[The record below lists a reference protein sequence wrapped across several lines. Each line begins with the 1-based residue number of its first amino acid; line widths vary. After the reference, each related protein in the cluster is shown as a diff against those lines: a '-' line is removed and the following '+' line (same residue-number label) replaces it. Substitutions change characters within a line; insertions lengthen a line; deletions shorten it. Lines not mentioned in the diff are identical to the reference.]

1 MEPLTLLKI
10 AVQAAALGAW
20 ALHRRWAPPA
30 LRPLMLFLALSVAV
44 ENAALLLGRYTGNNT
59 WLYKAWVPALI
70 VLLSYWLW
78 RSMARRWATAAIAAA
93 LAVYLGLLG
102 WEAATANAERILF
115 ARSLL
120 FGYAFISAL
129 CAAELLRLATTASS
143 VLWRLPAFWAHLA
156 FFASLGPAIP
166 YLGLLNRLYAAD
178 RQLADALFVIVDV
191 LFLVQFAALGVA
203 GLLLRPAPITP
214 AHGEG

>member
-10 AVQAAALGAW
+10 AVQAAALLAW
-20 ALHRRWAPPA
+20 VLHLRRAAPA
-30 LRPLMLFLALSVAV
+30 LRPIAAFLALSVAV
-44 ENAALLLGRYTGNNT
+44 ENVALLLGHFTGNNT
-59 WLYKAWVPALI
+59 WLYKAYVPALI

-78 RSMARRWATAAIAAA
+78 RSMARPWATAVIAGA

-102 WEAATANAERILF
+102 WEAATVSAERLLF
-115 ARSLL
+115 ARSVL

>member
-10 AVQAAALGAW
+10 AVQAAALLAW
-20 ALHRRWAPPA
+20 VLHLRRAAPA
-30 LRPLMLFLALSVAV
+30 LRPIAAFLALSVAV
-44 ENAALLLGRYTGNNT
+44 ENVALLLGHFTGNNT
-59 WLYKAWVPALI
+59 WLYKAYVPALI

-78 RSMARRWATAAIAAA
+78 RSMARPWATAVIAGA

-102 WEAATANAERILF
+102 WEAATVSAERLLF
-115 ARSLL
+115 ARSVL

-129 CAAELLRLATTASS
+129 CAAELLRLATTADS
-143 VLWRLPAFWAHLA
+143 VLWRLPAFWVHLA

-178 RQLADALFVIVDV
+178 RHLADTLFVIVDV

-203 GLLLRPAPITP
+203 GLLLRPTPIAP
-214 AHGEG
+214 AHGKG